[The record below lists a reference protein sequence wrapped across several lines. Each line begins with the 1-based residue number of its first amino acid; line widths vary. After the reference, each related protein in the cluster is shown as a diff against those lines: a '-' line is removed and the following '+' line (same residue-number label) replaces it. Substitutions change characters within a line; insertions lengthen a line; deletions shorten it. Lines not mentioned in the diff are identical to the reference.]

1 MYKLVNEEVVKWC
14 KEHNEPQH
22 AVLCDPPYEISFMNK
37 KFDSTG
43 VSFRAETWSAIKDC
57 LLPGAFGMA
66 FGGTRSYHRMAC
78 AIEDAGFVIH
88 PAIGWCFATGFPK
101 ATRIDTQI
109 EGEIVGINEDYLR
122 RKPNGMK
129 TPGSNY
135 SQHQQETNALVPTN
149 PKTWVGHRYGLQALK
164 PAFEFICVFQKPYE
178 GRPIDCIT
186 ETGAGALNIDG
197 CRIGYRSEDDKKSAI
212 PQGRITTRTGEF
224 AGRSLGNGQDKELN
238 REEWEQRMQGRWPS
252 NLVLSEEVL
261 GMFPETTDSN
271 MSMRGARHGNIYG
284 NGKGP
289 SGPDS
294 LRGHNDSGSAA
305 RFFFQVETQIDEA
318 DPLFYC
324 SKASRRE
331 RDLGCEEMEEKRTQV
346 TGWSGEGMPLRQDG
360 TERKIPT
367 GKNIH
372 PCCKPT
378 KLTEYLSRLLLP
390 PKEYSPRK
398 ILIPFFGSGSEM
410 IGAYKAGWEEIV
422 GIELDK
428 EYVEIAESRMKYWT
442 KQTRFTDG

>member
-197 CRIGYRSEDDKKSAI
+197 CRIGTNGGGTQCNNRDDK
-212 PQGRITTRTGEF
+212 GRCLGHPD
-224 AGRSLGNGQDKELN
+224 ANGSLGGGIMRHADNTDN
-238 REEWEQRMQGRWPS
+238 IGRWPA
-252 NLVLSEEVL
+252 NLLLSADEEVL

-398 ILIPFFGSGSEM
+398 ILIPFCGSGSEM
-410 IGAYKAGWEEIV
+410 LGAYLAGYEEIV

-442 KQTRFTDG
+442 KQTRFTE